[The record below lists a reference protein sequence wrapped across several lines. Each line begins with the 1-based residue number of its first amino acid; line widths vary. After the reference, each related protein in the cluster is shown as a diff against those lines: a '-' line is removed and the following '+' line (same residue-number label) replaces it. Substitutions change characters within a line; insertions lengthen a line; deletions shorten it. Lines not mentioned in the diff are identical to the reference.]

1 MNQAF
6 LAKFTSEPQFMEPVA
21 ASAFVA
27 AIMAAQ
33 AARRNS
39 SPSMQWDDEESTVDN
54 SRCYPVIDG
63 VAIIPV
69 VGTLL
74 HRDAY
79 SYWSGQRPPSYQSIA
94 DMIEDA
100 VTDSNIKAVLLDVD
114 SPGGVAAGCLDFA
127 EAIAKMRGIK
137 PIWASINE
145 FGCSAAYAIASAAD
159 KIVLGKSGRVG
170 SIGVVAMHFDM
181 SAAMEKWGEKVT
193 YLYAGA
199 HKIDGSPYM
208 PLTDQARAAFMSNI
222 EAQYQRFCEV
232 VATNRGISIDQ
243 VRKTEAAIYRGEEA
257 VKAGLADEVMTQQEA
272 IMALATKT
280 AATGARLNP
289 ASNPG
294 SGESEGDDE
303 MTTNTPAEVAAETA
317 ANPVATTTTTVAPVL
332 ADAGAIA
339 ETCQAEGFPELTASL
354 IKAKPTMEAV
364 TARIAEAKEIKQAA
378 VAVGMEAMAGNL
390 IASGIN
396 LETARKLIFDAK
408 AGADG
413 KLTTDA
419 THVEG
424 HAPKAKS
431 AQIDVQAAYNSFNGV
446 KL

>member
-6 LAKFTSEPQFMEPVA
+6 LAKFASEPQFMEPVA
-21 ASAFVA
+21 HSAFVVS
-27 AIMAAQ
+27 IMAAR
-33 AARRNS
+33 AAGKPDH
-39 SPSMQWDDEESTVDN
+39 PSMSWDDDDDELDTN
-54 SRCYPVIDG
+54 RCYPVIDG
-63 VAIIPV
+63 VALIPV

-79 SYWSGQRPPSYQSIA
+79 SYWGGRLPSYQAIA

-100 VTDSNIKAVLLDVD
+100 VTDANVTAVLLDVD

-145 FGCSAAYAIASAAD
+145 FGCSAAYAIASACD

-170 SIGVVAMHFDM
+170 SIGVVATHFDVT
-181 SAAMEKWGEKVT
+181 AAMEKWGEKVT
-193 YLYAGA
+193 YLYKGA
-199 HKIDGSPYM
+199 HKIDGAWGLALS
-208 PLTDQARAAFMSNI
+208 DQARAAFMEGI

-232 VATNRGISIDQ
+232 VAANRGLTVEA
-243 VRKTEAAIYRGEEA
+243 VRKTEAAIYQGEDA
-257 VKAGLADEVMTQQEA
+257 VKAGLADEIMTQQEA

-280 AATGARLNP
+280 APTGARLNP

-294 SGESEGDDE
+294 SGEGEGDEE
-303 MTTNTPAEVAAETA
+303 MTTKTSAEGAAEAAAQPVVEVAA
-317 ANPVATTTTTVAPVL
+317 APVL
-332 ADAGAIA
+332 AEAGAIA
-339 ETCQAEGFPELTASL
+339 EACQAEGFPELTAAL

-364 TARIAEAKEIKQAA
+364 TARIAEAKEIRQAA
-378 VAVGMEAMAGNL
+378 VAVGMGAMAGNL
-390 IASGIN
+390 IASGVN

-413 KLTTDA
+413 KLTTDTA
-419 THVEG
+419 HTEG
-424 HAPKAKS
+424 HQPQAKTG
-431 AQIDVQAAYNSFNGV
+431 QIDVQAAYARFNNV
-446 KL
+446 RL

>member
-27 AIMAAQ
+27 SIMAAQ
-33 AARRNS
+33 VARRNA
-39 SPSMQWDDEESTVDN
+39 SPSMQWDDDEATVDN

-79 SYWSGQRPPSYQSIA
+79 SYWSGQRLPSYQSIA

-145 FGCSAAYAIASAAD
+145 FGCSAAYAVASAAD

-199 HKIDGSPYM
+199 HKTDGSPYM

-232 VATNRGISIDQ
+232 VAANRGISVDQ
-243 VRKTEAAIYRGEEA
+243 ARKTEAAIYRGEEA
-257 VKAGLADEVMTQQEA
+257 VKVGLADEVMTQQEA

-280 AATGARLNP
+280 APTGARLNP

-303 MTTNTPAEVAAETA
+303 MTTKTPAEIAAETA
-317 ANPVATTTTTVAPVL
+317 VKPVAATTAPAL
-332 ADAGAIA
+332 AEAGAIA

-354 IKAKPTMEAV
+354 IKTKPTMEAV

-390 IASGIN
+390 IASGVN

-413 KLTTDA
+413 KLTSDA

-424 HAPKAKS
+424 HAPNAKS